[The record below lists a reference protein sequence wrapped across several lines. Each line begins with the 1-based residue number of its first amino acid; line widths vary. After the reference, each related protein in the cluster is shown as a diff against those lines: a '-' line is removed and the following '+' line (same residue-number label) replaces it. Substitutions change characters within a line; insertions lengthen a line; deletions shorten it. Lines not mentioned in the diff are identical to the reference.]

1 MMQLRLLGKS
11 GLRVSELALGT
22 MTFGEDWGW
31 GAGQETARQIFER
44 YTAAGGNFI
53 DTSNNYTNGTSE
65 TFVGEFIHAQR
76 DRYVVATKYTLRLT
90 TGDEHNPNLGGNSRK
105 SMLRSVENSLR
116 RLNTDYIDLLYLHM
130 WDYTTPVEEVLRAAD
145 DLVRAGKV
153 LYFGFSDTP
162 AWVVSHAVAK
172 AEDLGWTRPVA
183 MQIPYS
189 VAGRDVERDVL
200 PMARAYD
207 LAILPWG
214 LLAGGVLT
222 GKYSQTENGAP
233 RRESEVSD
241 RGLRLGEAVQAIAD
255 EMGRSPSQVA
265 INWVRQQQERA
276 LIIPILGARTLEQV
290 TDNLACLEWELSE
303 KQLSRLDEASK
314 ISYDFPLGWLEG
326 ARRYVYGKTYDLV
339 DPHNERRLPKL

>member
-222 GKYSQTENGAP
+222 GKYSRAADGAP
-233 RRESEVSD
+233 RRESEVSE
-241 RGLRLGEAVQAIAD
+241 RGLRLGAAVQAIAD
-255 EMGRSPSQVA
+255 EVGRSPSQVA
-265 INWVRQQQERA
+265 INWVRQQPGNV
-276 LIIPILGARTLEQV
+276 IPILGARTVAQIE
-290 TDNLACLEWELSE
+290 DNLACLDFRLSE
-303 KQLSRLDEASK
+303 AQMAKLDEIAEFKVSFPNSFLKGEHVRGLIFGDTFARLENHREASA
-314 ISYDFPLGWLEG
+314 G
-326 ARRYVYGKTYDLV
+326 
-339 DPHNERRLPKL
+339 

>member
-222 GKYSQTENGAP
+222 GKYSQAENGAP
-233 RRESEVSD
+233 RRESEVSA
-241 RGLRLGEAVQAIAD
+241 RGLRLGEAVREIAA
-255 EMGRSPSQVA
+255 EVGRSASQVA
-265 INWVRQQQERA
+265 INWVRQQPGNV
-276 LIIPILGARTLEQV
+276 IPILGARTVAQIE
-290 TDNLACLEWELSE
+290 DNLACLDFRLSE
-303 KQLSRLDEASK
+303 AQMAKLDEIAEFKVGFPNSFLKGGHVRGLIFGDTFARLENHREASA
-314 ISYDFPLGWLEG
+314 G
-326 ARRYVYGKTYDLV
+326 
-339 DPHNERRLPKL
+339 